1 MQVII
6 KKAIAVEVQF
16 PQYFR
21 AGASSYAVFNEQQAV
36 VAHWWEPLNR
46 GFINSMTAEEAMRE
60 YQPGA
65 EITADEYRA
74 AAKHTFNHIESMY
87 QQSIQP

>member
-6 KKAIAVEVQF
+6 NKPVSVEVKF
-16 PQYFR
+16 PLYFR
-21 AGASSYAVFNEQQAV
+21 AGASAYAVFSEEQAV
-36 VAHWWEPLNR
+36 VAHWWESLNR
-46 GFINSMTAEEAMRE
+46 GFINSMTAEEALRE